1 MAKIQDIIDILE
13 KMFPP
18 NLAETW
24 DKVGLQV
31 GNPKTTVIK
40 IFLTLDVTEPAVKEA
55 ILQKANLL
63 ISHHPFIF
71 DPIISLIDSET
82 HTRIISLLLKNKISV
97 YVAHTNL
104 DFAPGG
110 TCHSLAE
117 ELKLQNIR
125 GLSPVYE
132 QQYKKIVVFVPA
144 THLEKV
150 SQTMFSAGAGIIGDY
165 SSCSY
170 RIEGTG
176 TFKGSKVTNPYL
188 GEAGKL
194 ETVKETRLEML
205 VPANKVQDVLKA
217 MHSNHPYEEVAYD
230 IYPLENP
237 HPQASKGVIGTL
249 SKIIQLDTWAKEV
262 KSLLRLKGLRV
273 IGKPEQKIRNAAI
286 VTGSGSDFIDD
297 ALRKNCDALVTG
309 DMKYHQAL
317 HALDKGLAVLDIGHY
332 PSEARYMPV
341 LAKRLNKTF
350 KSLNWQIPI
359 IVSKTGHDPFRFL

>member
-1 MAKIQDIIDILE
+1 MAKIQDIIDVLE
-13 KMFPP
+13 TMFPP
-18 NLAETW
+18 YLAESW

-31 GNPKTTVIK
+31 GNPKTPGKK
-40 IFLTLDVTEPAVKEA
+40 IFLTLDVTESSVKEA
-55 ILQKANLL
+55 IQQKANFI

-71 DPIISLIDSET
+71 DPITSLVDSET

-117 ELKLQNIR
+117 ELKLQDIR

-132 QQYKKIVVFVPA
+132 QKYKKIVVFVPS

-150 SQTMFSAGAGIIGDY
+150 SQAMFHAGAGVIGDY

-170 RIEGTG
+170 RIDGTG
-176 TFKGSKVTNPYL
+176 TFKGSESSNPFL
-188 GEAGKL
+188 GKAGQL
-194 ETVKETRLEML
+194 ETVKETRLEIL
-205 VPANKVQDVLKA
+205 VPANKVPDVLKA
-217 MHSNHPYEEVAYD
+217 MRSTHPYEEVAYD

-249 SKIIQLDTWAKEV
+249 SKVVKLDTWAKEV

-273 IGKPEQKIRNAAI
+273 IGRPDKKIRTAAI
-286 VTGSGSDFIDD
+286 VTGSGSDFIAD
-297 ALRKNCDALVTG
+297 AVREKCDALLTG

-317 HALDKGLAVLDIGHY
+317 HALDIGLAVLDVGHY

-350 KSLNWQIPI
+350 KSLDWQIPI
-359 IVSKTGHDPFRFL
+359 IVSKTGSDPFRFF

>member
-1 MAKIQDIIDILE
+1 MAKIQDIINILE
-13 KMFPP
+13 TMFPP
-18 NLAETW
+18 HLAESW

-31 GNPKTTVIK
+31 GNPKTPVKK
-40 IFLTLDVTEPAVKEA
+40 IFLTLDVTETAVKEA
-55 ILQKANLL
+55 IQQKTNLI

-71 DPIISLIDSET
+71 DPIKSLVDSEVHT
-82 HTRIISLLLKNKISV
+82 HIISLLLKNKISV

-104 DFAPGG
+104 DFSPGG

-117 ELKLQNIR
+117 ELKLQNIG

-132 QQYKKIVVFVPA
+132 QKHKKIAVFVPSS
-144 THLEKV
+144 HLEKV
-150 SQTMFSAGAGIIGDY
+150 SQAMFSAGAGIIGDY

-170 RIEGTG
+170 RIDGTG
-176 TFKGSKVTNPYL
+176 TFKGSESSKPFF
-188 GEAGKL
+188 GKAGQL

-217 MHSNHPYEEVAYD
+217 MRSAHPYEEVAFD

-249 SKIIQLDTWAKEV
+249 SKIEKLDSWAKEV

-273 IGKPEQKIRNAAI
+273 IGKPEQKIRTVAI
-286 VTGSGSDFIDD
+286 VTGSGSDFITD
-297 ALRKNCDALVTG
+297 AVREKCDALVTG

-317 HALDKGLAVLDIGHY
+317 HALDLGLAVLDVGHY
-332 PSEARYMPV
+332 PSEERYMPV

-359 IVSKTGHDPFRFL
+359 VVSKTGSDPFRFF